1 MERVRFLYHFFLRR
15 NVVYP
20 ERDRYI
26 ADVRSVTARLRFK
39 NLLYVVFK
47 VLSRKHV
54 TNANPNPLSLGV
66 ETLLQPCDKN
76 FRRAAFLLVSIN
88 IPLQCIECVQS

>member
-26 ADVRSVTARLRFK
+26 AGVTARLRFK
-39 NLLYVVFK
+39 NLVYVVFK

-66 ETLLQPCDKN
+66 ETLLQPCDKI